1 MEEYLATVKRFAGTF
16 APRGFADCDG
26 RLLPINQWQALFALL
41 GTAYGGNGQTNF
53 ALPDMRDRDKHGQPI
68 PFGSNGKPRWII
80 CIEGPFPPHP

>member
-41 GTAYGGNGQTNF
+41 GTAYGGNGQTNLGLKRLSQHQP
-53 ALPDMRDRDKHGQPI
+53 ALPSATRQMLRQVFATQASCVACR
-68 PFGSNGKPRWII
+68 
-80 CIEGPFPPHP
+80 